1 MRHTCVLAYSAKQK
15 LDERVI
21 DLFSPL
27 LTQSR
32 SSTSCL
38 IIDSLKTVY
47 KCYDYCSKIVL
58 CFTTSSL
65 RIMAMRLKR

>member
-21 DLFSPL
+21 IDLFSSL
-27 LTQSR
+27 LTQSP

-38 IIDSLKTVY
+38 VIDSLKTVD
-47 KCYDYCSKIVL
+47 KCYDYCS
-58 CFTTSSL
+58 
-65 RIMAMRLKR
+65 

>member
-1 MRHTCVLAYSAKQK
+1 MRHTCVLAQSAKQK

-32 SSTSCL
+32 SSLSFL
-38 IIDSLKTVY
+38 VIDSLKTVDKSVVTTFVKLFY
-47 KCYDYCSKIVL
+47 VL
-58 CFTTSSL
+58 HPVV
-65 RIMAMRLKR
+65 